1 VIIIKQATLEDLE
14 ILSSLFDAYRQFY
27 KQPAD
32 LTLARNFL
40 KDRIQYQE
48 SEIFLAVDE
57 NGNGAGFVQ
66 LYPSFSSV
74 SAKKIWILNDLYVGP
89 QYRKQGIARKLIN
102 RAKEL
107 AAATQ
112 AAFLVLETEKNNT
125 DAQRLYQNT
134 GFNQVDAY
142 FTYGFK
148 VE

>member
-1 VIIIKQATLEDLE
+1 MITIKYATLEDLE
-14 ILSSLFDAYRQFY
+14 ILVPLFDAYRQFY
-27 KQPAD
+27 KQTAD

-40 KDRIQYQE
+40 KDRIQHQE
-48 SEIFLAVDE
+48 SEIFIALDE

-74 SAKKIWILNDLYVGP
+74 SAKKIWILNDLYVES

-102 RAKEL
+102 RVKEL

-112 AAFLVLETEKNNT
+112 AGFVVLETEKNNT

-134 GFNQVDAY
+134 GFKQVESF
-142 FTYGFK
+142 FTYEFK
-148 VE
+148 EE